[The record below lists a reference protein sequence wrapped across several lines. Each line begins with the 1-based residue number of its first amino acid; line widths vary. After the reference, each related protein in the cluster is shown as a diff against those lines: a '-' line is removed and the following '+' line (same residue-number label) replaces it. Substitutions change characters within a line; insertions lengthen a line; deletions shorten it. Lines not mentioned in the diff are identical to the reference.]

1 MSTSTN
7 HVVSFNGSSLTFDFI
22 NLDINSVLKIYD
34 HNINR
39 LNTILEMLDIDIGTS
54 IQENPYFQQ
63 YFDAEQFSDF
73 DAIAIL
79 PVPKDKFD
87 SLFKINIKYEDL
99 EDSSLNSFKYAVNPI
114 GWFGGLD
121 EDVSFSEAIVT
132 DETAIDPYAKD
143 EYQQIKRDFIRHVL
157 KSITNSVRLNA
168 LFANKTN
175 LVHEASLLDALFN
188 AQIRDILLRI
198 GGKMHDPLDNSVTT
212 SNPVRTLLNNILSTT
227 NTTNEERKILF
238 LDYLET
244 KTNQIYED
252 SKTND
257 YYVLGTTTQGY
268 GLYYPLRIETLHPSF
283 QVQYQEIHFSD
294 VFTNQTFYMP
304 ISGQAAVDPGTNP
317 DLSGLVD
324 YNSVDQTF
332 IDIPFQYNDNLAI
345 KLTYHPK
352 STTYLNRTLTPRSYK
367 ILLNMSME
375 MTTGI
380 SYDDTFLIN
389 SIGIDYSNT
398 TVDVSDLYVR
408 KGTLTYDNDL
418 SKNVFHSSTYNNHL
432 MWIFWNDTG
441 TLDGETTGISPYN
454 YYPRLKDISNI
465 EFSTNQG
472 TDANE
477 TRNWALEIY
486 TRKMNIDEELN
497 YSNKYTTLTQQ
508 MNHNVSQNV
517 STGGEDYVITEKTP
531 AEYGWSGWHDI
542 EPNDSGN
549 YMLYSWGEMIW
560 NDSPQKSRTHYME
573 SFTDLGTDLSGYLY
587 LGTYTENYTHNGT
600 VIPLQGWYYRSTASL
615 SWENAK
621 VAAETAGPY
630 THLIVERSETQR
642 DAVNAMG
649 GWLGGGVW
657 SGLFQ
662 DTTDP
667 SYSEPGGAWKWVS
680 YTIPNITENTTE
692 NTTEN
697 ISGLWYHHNIS
708 NLMWNDTFDNSG
720 NFETIKT
727 NITPPYENDIN
738 ENQQILGIAL
748 TLSDDDSYYGF
759 LAKLND
765 VNVIFHDKRQLFTTF

>member
-1 MSTSTN
+1 MSTSTS
-7 HVVSFNGSSLTFDFI
+7 HVVSFNNTSLTFDFI
-22 NLDINSVLKIYD
+22 NLDINSVLKIYY
-34 HNINR
+34 H
-39 LNTILEMLDIDIGTS
+39 
-54 IQENPYFQQ
+54 NPYFQQ

-87 SLFKINIKYEDL
+87 SLFKINIKYK
-99 EDSSLNSFKYAVNPI
+99 DSSLNSIKYAVNPI

-132 DETAIDPYAKD
+132 NETAIDPYAKD
-143 EYQQIKRDFIRHVL
+143 EYQQIKRDFIRHLL
-157 KSITNSVRLNA
+157 KSITNSVHLNA

-175 LVHEASLLDALFN
+175 LSMVSKLNALFN

-212 SNPVRTLLNNILSTT
+212 GNPVRTLLNNILSTT
-227 NTTNEERKILF
+227 DTTNEERKILF

-244 KTNQIYED
+244 KTKKIYED

-268 GLYYPLRIETLHPSF
+268 GLYFPLRIERLDPSF

-324 YNSVDQTF
+324 YNIVDQTF

-432 MWIFWNDTG
+432 MWIFWNDMG

-477 TRNWALEIY
+477 TRNWTLEIY

-508 MNHNVSQNV
+508 MNHNISQDVS
-517 STGGEDYVITEKTP
+517 
-531 AEYGWSGWHDI
+531 A
-542 EPNDSGN
+542 
-549 YMLYSWGEMIW
+549 
-560 NDSPQKSRTHYME
+560 
-573 SFTDLGTDLSGYLY
+573 
-587 LGTYTENYTHNGT
+587 
-600 VIPLQGWYYRSTASL
+600 
-615 SWENAK
+615 
-621 VAAETAGPY
+621 
-630 THLIVERSETQR
+630 
-642 DAVNAMG
+642 
-649 GWLGGGVW
+649 
-657 SGLFQ
+657 
-662 DTTDP
+662 
-667 SYSEPGGAWKWVS
+667 
-680 YTIPNITENTTE
+680 
-692 NTTEN
+692 
-697 ISGLWYHHNIS
+697 LWYQHNIS
-708 NLMWNDTFDNSG
+708 NLMWNDMFDNSG
-720 NFETIKT
+720 NFETIKF
-727 NITPPYENDIN
+727 NITPSYENDIN

-748 TLSDDDSYYGF
+748 TLSSDDSYYEFTG
-759 LAKLND
+759 KLN
-765 VNVIFHDKRQLFTTF
+765 NVIITFYDKRKIYSTF